1 LGIDGILRRL
11 GGRMIHATVPPSI
24 QRSFVM
30 YAPFPNP
37 VPPAAPPV
45 RSRGAKVV
53 AGMLA
58 AAVALATFAVWFQW
72 RQTRRCLGFYGGDVA
87 RLVQAAP
94 RVELWQLAPGG
105 GPSRPEA
112 VRRID
117 VSEAP
122 GLVHLRRGLVEDA
135 NFAWGSAADAARD
148 RTWSLALAFS
158 EAGASPAVLVF
169 DTGSAAPA
177 VAVAGRPGLL
187 VPGPIAAGLRR
198 WLADTAAAGAAA
210 TR

>member
-1 LGIDGILRRL
+1 
-11 GGRMIHATVPPSI
+11 MHAP
-24 QRSFVM
+24 
-30 YAPFPNP
+30 API
-37 VPPAAPPV
+37 PASAPARPA
-45 RSRGAKVV
+45 RSRGTAVV

-72 RQTRRCLGFYGGDVA
+72 RQTRRCLDFYGSDVA
-87 RLVQAAP
+87 QLVQAAP
-94 RVELWQLAPGG
+94 RVELWQLAPGA

-117 VSEAP
+117 VSQAP

-135 NFAWGSAADAARD
+135 NFAWATTADAARD
-148 RTWSLALAFS
+148 RTWTLALAFS
-158 EAGASPAVLVF
+158 AAGATPAVLVF

-198 WLADTAAAGAAA
+198 WLAETAAAGTVSAP
-210 TR
+210 